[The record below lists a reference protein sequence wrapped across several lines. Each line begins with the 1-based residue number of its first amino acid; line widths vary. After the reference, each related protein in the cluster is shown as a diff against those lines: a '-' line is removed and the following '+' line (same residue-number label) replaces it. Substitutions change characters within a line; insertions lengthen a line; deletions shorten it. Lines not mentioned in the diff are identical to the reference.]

1 MADDKK
7 DDKKEDGKKD
17 EGKKEDGKKGG
28 DAKGGGG
35 GGGGGD
41 GGKKQD
47 GGKGQQQQ
55 QQQQGGG
62 DGKKG
67 GGGGGGGQPQ
77 QQAASAAPVQP
88 TAYPYGYPPP
98 PYASMPYLIPHPP
111 HSYSNQG
118 PSPNTTHRPES
129 ITFAGAGLVCS
140 LVLLFVQLI
149 LAITLCRAPSPAAL
163 VFTVLLVI
171 VFLNSVGS
179 FGRNVLEGDS
189 GRETT
194 LAWMLRIARA
204 VMVALE
210 TFIAAEKSSAPPPKP
225 CSPPYLMATPCW
237 PAPPPPAPAPQPQP
251 QPQPQKEQPKKEE
264 PKKQQEQL
272 KKEEKKE
279 DKKEDKK
286 EEKRKEETEIDKL
299 VKKYLEILK
308 VSVSEAKEPTTSLL
322 TVPLLSIEISAPCS
336 HTPSCPRR
344 TTSSTSTS
352 TSTSSPC

>member
-1 MADDKK
+1 
-7 DDKKEDGKKD
+7 
-17 EGKKEDGKKGG
+17 
-28 DAKGGGG
+28 
-35 GGGGGD
+35 
-41 GGKKQD
+41 
-47 GGKGQQQQ
+47 
-55 QQQQGGG
+55 
-62 DGKKG
+62 
-67 GGGGGGGQPQ
+67 
-77 QQAASAAPVQP
+77 
-88 TAYPYGYPPP
+88 
-98 PYASMPYLIPHPP
+98 MPYLIPHPP
-111 HSYSNQG
+111 HSYSHQG

-171 VFLNSVGS
+171 VFLNAVGS

-237 PAPPPPAPAPQPQP
+237 PAPPPPAPAPPPPAPAPQPQP

-308 VSVSEAKEPTTSLL
+308 KSPPPAPTLPPAPAAPPPAPAPAPAPPASPPAPKPKPQKPKPPPDQPASCYRDGKRRVKTWFSRDGECWG
-322 TVPLLSIEISAPCS
+322 TVDCGCGCRSG
-336 HTPSCPRR
+336 
-344 TTSSTSTS
+344 
-352 TSTSSPC
+352 